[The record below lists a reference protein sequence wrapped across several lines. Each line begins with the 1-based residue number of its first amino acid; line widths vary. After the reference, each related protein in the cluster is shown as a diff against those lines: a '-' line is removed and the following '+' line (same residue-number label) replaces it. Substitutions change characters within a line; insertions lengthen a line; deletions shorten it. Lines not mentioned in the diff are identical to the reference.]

1 MFGDYIA
8 RGSAGAVFS
17 SPSDPNQ
24 VIKIFNLDARDDMV
38 SHMNRLQFQ
47 FFEELEAQQKQ
58 DLKTPGLPQINY
70 TFTGEMTPEIM
81 TQISESIKPS
91 QQFDYASIK
100 SNFRYGDKYAI
111 ILMDRVSKVGPLI
124 DPSAD
129 PLGRR
134 GLTPMLRHAYQM
146 GYYVRD
152 LWPENKGMSSA
163 GDIIWFD
170 PMVAP
175 VNPVTNQDR
184 EALKILFEWDEYRQR
199 QYQEAVRDKSYFDY
213 EHKAGLFYAENN
225 TAISSVT
232 YKNIEDP
239 EWLKAVPRQMLLKQN
254 NAMGIVDESG
264 NIFYEVELGN
274 DYANQIKQMVV
285 DNPNGFM
292 MTWKGSDFI
301 DPPKFEASMDRDHT
315 FWVYPLSYATG
326 PKGANWDAVVM
337 DGNWVMTSGEWGTFD
352 SYPLTDL
359 FDATTGENPVY
370 TLTRFTKVMSGPI
383 PKHSA
388 INHAIIL
395 GKSYSS
401 MYASES
407 EDDNY
412 WLRGGCGKAAAMI
425 SKDLDQKNTPYHYEI
440 GLAYIEGAFMGNHI
454 VVISEAGDQD
464 HYGTQGA
471 KKRWENMMLSELV
484 DQELPA
490 SMVEDIITFEWHKVD
505 PEEDWSVEIA
515 GEYLPVSGPMITK
528 DTLSMSAEDKDR
540 YHDCATCNRKNVDN
554 QESGDDDACHMVGCG
569 NYFCYQCMDSG
580 NLTFGLSDH
589 EDSKLQETYFEGS
602 FPSVGK
608 CCLQKAINLGFKM
621 FSGYGRGS
629 DESGWLET
637 LVEDGHLPDQNY
649 VSMNYVLGGLQK
661 MSAEDCSQCNRTNI
675 DNDDNEYDEYCGGC
689 GAYLCDECYDGGNNS
704 IRWEMDWPHEW
715 EPPYLSKHETQQH
728 WNNELV
734 VAACC
739 LQKAITYGF
748 VPAYQGVESLK
759 DVMKPYQYVSMN
771 YVLGGLDKMSAESYP
786 TCYLCPKPAKIEV
799 MTAIGMRNFCGN
811 KCRGDYEGIDYGP
824 DDYYIS
830 PKLEHDI
837 ELVSYDP
844 GYIGDRYEDDSATL
858 SAKCRNCDFSTRNQ
872 SFFRHHLVKTLRKW
886 DEEMEEWWETGEKC
900 RHDKMQYLDYLEN
913 GEDAWGNIIS
923 GHIVIGCPTCGF
935 KDTLDH
941 VNIPQG
947 CDNQGRIEDY
957 LRF

>member
-1 MFGDYIA
+1 MFGDYID

-17 SPSDPNQ
+17 SPTDRNQ

-47 FFEELEAQQKQ
+47 FFEDLEAQQKQ
-58 DLKTPGLPQINY
+58 DIKTPGLPQINY
-70 TFTGEMTPEIM
+70 TFTGKMTPEIM
-81 TQISESIKPS
+81 TQISESLKPS
-91 QQFDYASIK
+91 QQVDYSAIK

-111 ILMDRVSKVGPLI
+111 ILMDRVSQIGPQEYEE
-124 DPSAD
+124 

-134 GLTPMLRHAYQM
+134 GLTPMLRHAYKM

-175 VNPVTNQDR
+175 VNPVSDQDR
-184 EALKILFEWDEYRQR
+184 EALKILFEWDEDRQK

-213 EHKAGLFYAENN
+213 EHKAGLFYAEDN
-225 TAISSVT
+225 TAITSVS
-232 YKNIEDP
+232 YQDIDNP
-239 EWLKAVPRQMLLKQN
+239 EWLSAVPRQMLLPQN
-254 NAMGIVDESG
+254 T
-264 NIFYEVELGN
+264 ELGVLD
-274 DYANQIKQMVV
+274 DYGNTFNEIMLGPDYQDAIKKMVIN
-285 DNPNGFM
+285 NPNGFM

-301 DPPKFEASMDRDHT
+301 EPPLGEIDLDHT
-315 FWVYPLSYATG
+315 FWVYPLNKITD
-326 PKGANWDAVVM
+326 PKYEKWDAVVI
-337 DGNWVMTSGEWGTFD
+337 DGNWVMSGGEKGTYD
-352 SYPLTDL
+352 SYPLNDL

-370 TLTRFTKVMSGPI
+370 ELRRFTKIMLGPL

-388 INHAIIL
+388 INYTHIL
-395 GKSYSS
+395 DKPYRS
-401 MYASES
+401 MYAFNS

-425 SKDLDQKNTPYHYEI
+425 SKDLDQKNIPYHYEI
-440 GLAYIEGAFMGNHI
+440 GLAYIEDVFFGNHI
-454 VVISEAGDQD
+454 VVVSEAGDQD

-471 KKRWENMMLSELV
+471 KKRWENMLLSELV

-490 SMVEDIITFEWHKVD
+490 SMVEDIITFQWHKVN
-505 PEEDWSVEIA
+505 PQEDWSVEIA

-528 DTLSMSAEDKDR
+528 DTLSMSAED
-540 YHDCATCNRKNVDN
+540 
-554 QESGDDDACHMVGCG
+554 
-569 NYFCYQCMDSG
+569 
-580 NLTFGLSDH
+580 
-589 EDSKLQETYFEGS
+589 
-602 FPSVGK
+602 
-608 CCLQKAINLGFKM
+608 
-621 FSGYGRGS
+621 
-629 DESGWLET
+629 
-637 LVEDGHLPDQNY
+637 
-649 VSMNYVLGGLQK
+649 
-661 MSAEDCSQCNRTNI
+661 CSQCDRTNI
-675 DNDDNEYDEYCGGC
+675 DTDDTEYDEYCGGC
-689 GAYLCDECYDGGNNS
+689 GAYLCDECYEGGDNN

-728 WNNELV
+728 YNNELI

-748 VPAYQGVESLK
+748 VPAYSTVESLS
-759 DVMKPYQYVSMN
+759 DIMKPYQYVSMNYVLGGLKKMSAEDENRYHDCATCNRKNVDNEESDEDGACHMIGCGNYFCYQCMDDGGAIIFGLDDRRGGLVGRKIQETYFGGSSPSVGKCCLQKATDLGFKMYSGYGGIERLVEEGYLPNQSYVSMN

-786 TCYLCPKPAKIEV
+786 TCYLCSKPAKIEV
-799 MTAIGMRNFCGN
+799 MTAIGMRSFCGN

-844 GYIGDRYEDDSATL
+844 GRPGSRYSKKSATL
-858 SAKCRNCDFSTRNQ
+858 SAKCRNCDFTTRDQ
-872 SFFRHHLVKTLRKW
+872 SFYEHHLVKSLREW
-886 DEEMEEWWETGEKC
+886 DEDIEEWWDTGQKC
-900 RHDKMQYLDYLEN
+900 RHEKMQYLDYLEN
-913 GEDAWGNIIS
+913 GEDAWGNVIA

-935 KDTLDH
+935 KDTLTNVD
-941 VNIPQG
+941 IPQG
-947 CDNQGRIEDY
+947 CDNRGRIEDY
-957 LRF
+957 VRF